1 MSDQYGALTDH
12 WGLIGTGGALEN
24 KAVLVASSSTPVAKS
39 VNRAQD
45 ANGDN
50 AAEALAGQ
58 TAAGTLAEAS
68 CTYAL
73 SQNTVNLNTL
83 KLGEIAAN
91 KIAATLSAV
100 TSNSAWPQI
109 TVTGLINTITVVAP
123 TGKLN
128 TFSIADSITLTNAKR
143 AQLLDFTV
151 DADCRLTGSTYA
163 ASIETA
169 EQTNG
174 LGVIVAHG
182 ISGGVVTQSCE
193 LVAVADVAA
202 WTPGVTW
209 KETQAPGADEG
220 AAAWHTTSASAE
232 KLLARDNTTP

>member
-1 MSDQYGALTDH
+1 MADQYGALTDH

-24 KAVLVASSSTPVAKS
+24 KAVLVAASSTPVAKS

-45 ANGDN
+45 ANGDH

-58 TAAGTLAEAS
+58 TAAGTLEEAS

-73 SQNTVNLNTL
+73 SQSTVNLNTL

-91 KIAATLSAV
+91 KIAATLTAG
-100 TSNSAWPQI
+100 TSNTGWPQI
-109 TVTGLINTITVVAP
+109 TISGLINTITVVAP

-128 TFSIADSITLTNAKR
+128 TFSIPDSITLTNAKR

-151 DADCRLTGSTYA
+151 DADCRLTGSTYS

-193 LVAVADVAA
+193 LVAVDDPAA

-209 KETQAPGADEG
+209 NETQAPGADEG

-232 KLLARDNTTP
+232 KLLARDSVP

>member
-1 MSDQYGALTDH
+1 MADQYGALTDH
-12 WGLIGTGGALEN
+12 WVLVGTGGALEN
-24 KAVLVASSSTPVAKS
+24 KAVLVASSLTPVSKS

-50 AAEALAGQ
+50 AAEAFAGQ
-58 TAAGTLAEAS
+58 TVAGTLAEAS

-73 SQNTVNLNTL
+73 SKSTVNLNTL

-91 KIAATLSAV
+91 KIASTLSAA
-100 TSNSAWPQI
+100 TSNTDWPQI
-109 TVTGLINTITVVAP
+109 TITGLINTITVVAP

-128 TFSIADSITLTNAKR
+128 TFSIPDSITLTNAKR

-169 EQTNG
+169 EQANG
-174 LGVIVAHG
+174 VGVIVAHG
-182 ISGGVVTQSCE
+182 VSGGVLTQSCE
-193 LVAVADVAA
+193 LVAIADVAA
-202 WTPGVTW
+202 WAPGVTW
-209 KETQAPGADEG
+209 KETQKPGADEG
-220 AAAWHTTSASAE
+220 AAAWHTASGSAE
-232 KLLARDNTTP
+232 KILSRDASA

>member
-12 WGLIGTGGALEN
+12 WGLLGVGAALN
-24 KAVLVASSSTPVAKS
+24 GKAVLVASSSTPVAKS

-73 SQNTVNLNTL
+73 SQSTVNLNTL

-91 KIAATLSAV
+91 KIAATLNAS
-100 TSNSAWPQI
+100 TSNTGWPQI
-109 TVTGLINTITVVAP
+109 TVTGLINTITVIAP

-151 DADCRLTGSTYA
+151 DADCRLTGSTYT

-169 EQTNG
+169 EQANG
-174 LGVIVAHG
+174 VGVIVAHG
-182 ISGGVVTQSCE
+182 VSGGVVTQSCE

-232 KLLARDNTTP
+232 KILARDSVP

>member
-1 MSDQYGALTDH
+1 MADQYGAFTDH
-12 WGLIGTGGALEN
+12 FGLIGATGALYE

-58 TAAGTLAEAS
+58 TATGTLAEAS

-73 SQNTVNLNTL
+73 SQGTVNLDTL

-91 KIAATLSAV
+91 KIARTLSAV

-109 TVTGLINTITVVAP
+109 TVTGLINTIAVVAP

-128 TFSIADSITLTNAKR
+128 TYSIVDDIELTNAKR

-151 DADCRLTGSTYA
+151 DEDCRLTGSTYT

-169 EQTNG
+169 EQING

-193 LVAVADVAA
+193 LVAIDDVAA
-202 WTPGVTW
+202 WTPTGVTW
-209 KETQAPGADEG
+209 QETQAPGADEG

-232 KLLARDNTTP
+232 KLLERDV

>member
-1 MSDQYGALTDH
+1 MADQYGALTDH
-12 WGLIGTGGALEN
+12 FGLTGTGGALEN

-58 TAAGTLAEAS
+58 TAAGTLAEVS

-73 SQNTVNLNTL
+73 SQATVNLNTL

-109 TVTGLINTITVVAP
+109 TVTGLINAITVVAP

-169 EQTNG
+169 EQANG
-174 LGVIVAHG
+174 VGVIVAHG

-209 KETQAPGADEG
+209 KETQKPGADEG
-220 AAAWHTTSASAE
+220 AAAWHTTSGAAE
-232 KLLARDNTTP
+232 KILARDASA